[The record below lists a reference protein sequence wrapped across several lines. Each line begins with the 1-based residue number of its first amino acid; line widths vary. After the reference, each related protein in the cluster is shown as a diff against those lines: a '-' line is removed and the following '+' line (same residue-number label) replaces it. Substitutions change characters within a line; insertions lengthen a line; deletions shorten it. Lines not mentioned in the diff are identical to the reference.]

1 MDNGEVT
8 TNQNAV
14 ASFHGM
20 DLMHKRALF
29 ADRSGGDS
37 GFAENWSISHSSVAA
52 STSGLSNSAKL
63 SSSSFRRS
71 NDLEPISENNE
82 LSGERLP
89 EHFLLSLTQNTIIC

>member
-1 MDNGEVT
+1 MDNGEAT

-14 ASFHGM
+14 VSFHGM
-20 DLMHKRALF
+20 DTAHKRALF
-29 ADRSGGDS
+29 ADRSDFAGDS

-63 SSSSFRRS
+63 SSSSFRKS

-82 LSGERLP
+82 LSGE
-89 EHFLLSLTQNTIIC
+89 F